1 MCAEARVQIEIEHS
15 LFRMKIKGIGRPLIS
30 ISLHLRVLVLVLAL
44 TLLSVNL
51 TVWAQEAPP
60 VAPSRLSRPQSAASS
75 FNGSVLNGSV
85 VNNSTIGGAS
95 RLLRPASPPQIG
107 NPAPSAGLTNFAAPA
122 TNAGVDSGV
131 SSGSLFSAAEQAAFS
146 QVRAPQV
153 SPQVISAPSS
163 SNSNSSI
170 SSNSGTS
177 SSQAA
182 SNPKFDIGQAL
193 RMGAQFVNAVN
204 SGSNNRVSPPAS
216 SARFSSSAS
225 TFSNSTPGSMSSSIL
240 KNALSKPAF
249 VSKFARPL
257 TTSELA
263 VLSKYDV
270 VIVLDKSGSMDERD
284 CPGGMSRWD
293 WCRDQM
299 MSLTAQIGLVFKN
312 GITVALYSSDFEIFK
327 NVNLDYVTRIFG
339 ENGPSGGT
347 YTGKVMDAVFDDY
360 FARKASNPS
369 TRKLLV
375 QVVTDGDPSDK
386 GALIA
391 AISRASQMINS
402 QGEIT
407 VNFLQIG
414 HEEAGARTLAKLD
427 SDMAS
432 EGARFDIVRV
442 EPFAVVEHEGLPR
455 ALADAIN

>member
-1 MCAEARVQIEIEHS
+1 
-15 LFRMKIKGIGRPLIS
+15 MKVK
-30 ISLHLRVLVLVLAL
+30 A
-44 TLLSVNL
+44 LLSIAFLATTAVGS
-51 TVWAQEAPP
+51 VADVAAQGAPP
-60 VAPSRLSRPQSAASS
+60 LAPSRLQRSSSSSSSS

-85 VNNSTIGGAS
+85 INNSTIGGAS
-95 RLLRPASPPQIG
+95 RLLRPSPPVVG
-107 NPAPSAGLTNFAAPA
+107 SPAPSVAP
-122 TNAGVDSGV
+122 SPS
-131 SSGSLFSAAEQAAFS
+131 SSGSLFSADEQAAFS
-146 QVRAPQV
+146 QVRQPQQTV
-153 SPQVISAPSS
+153 PAISAPGSS
-163 SNSNSSI
+163 SAGSPNQASS
-170 SSNSGTS
+170 TP
-177 SSQAA
+177 SSQF
-182 SNPKFDIGQAL
+182 SGQESSGLLSRIDIGQAL
-193 RMGAQFVNAVN
+193 RLGAQVVNAIN
-204 SGSNNRVSPPAS
+204 AGSSNRNNYGAS
-216 SARFSSSAS
+216 SGQFSASATASSSAL
-225 TFSNSTPGSMSSSIL
+225 L
-240 KNALSKPAF
+240 KNSLGKPAF

-257 TTSELA
+257 TSSELA

-299 MSLTAQIGLVFKN
+299 MSLTAQISSVFKS
-312 GITVALYSSDFEIFK
+312 GITVALYSSDYDIFR
-327 NVNLDYVTRIFG
+327 NVDLSYVTRIFG

-347 YTGKVMDAVFDDY
+347 YTGKVMEAVFDDY
-360 FARKASNPS
+360 FARRASNPN

-402 QGEIT
+402 PGEIT

-427 SDMAS
+427 SNMAS
-432 EGARFDIVRV
+432 EGAKFDIVRV

-455 ALADAIN
+455 ALADATN

>member
-1 MCAEARVQIEIEHS
+1 MKVSDRPFIFTS
-15 LFRMKIKGIGRPLIS
+15 LFATAPSFMLVFSSLFLFGS
-30 ISLHLRVLVLVLAL
+30 II
-44 TLLSVNL
+44 LSCSSAAF
-51 TVWAQEAPP
+51 AQDSAPP
-60 VAPSRLSRPQSAASS
+60 LAPSRLPRAQATTSS

-95 RLLRPASPPQIG
+95 RLLRPAAAPPVGSPFKG
-107 NPAPSAGLTNFAAPA
+107 LGLTTSTAPA
-122 TNAGVDSGV
+122 TSSGVNSGV

-153 SPQVISAPSS
+153 SPQSIAAPSYT
-163 SNSNSSI
+163 SNSNNNAN
-170 SSNSGTS
+170 SNQTS
-177 SSQAA
+177 ANQ
-182 SNPKFDIGQAL
+182 KFDIGQAL

-204 SGSNNRVSPPAS
+204 SGTNNRVSSSSS
-216 SARFSSSAS
+216 SAKFSSSA
-225 TFSNSTPGSMSSSIL
+225 TAISNSAPGSML
-240 KNALSKPAF
+240 KNALTKPAF

-299 MSLTAQIGLVFKN
+299 MSLTAQIGSVFKN

-327 NVNLDYVTRIFG
+327 NVNLDYLTRIFG

-391 AISRASQMINS
+391 AISRASQMINTP
-402 QGEIT
+402 GEIT

-427 SDMAS
+427 RDMAS
-432 EGARFDIVRV
+432 EGARFDIVKV

>member
-1 MCAEARVQIEIEHS
+1 
-15 LFRMKIKGIGRPLIS
+15 MKVKPLIS
-30 ISLHLRVLVLVLAL
+30 VALVSSVLLG
-44 TLLSVNL
+44 SVGSIFS
-51 TVWAQEAPP
+51 VSAQGSAPP
-60 VAPSRLSRPQSAASS
+60 LAPSRLQRSQTSATSSS

-85 VNNSTIGGAS
+85 INNSTVSGAS
-95 RLLRPASPPQIG
+95 RLLRPATPPIVG
-107 NPAPSAGLTNFAAPA
+107 SSAPIVAPGPS
-122 TNAGVDSGV
+122 N
-131 SSGSLFSAAEQAAFS
+131 SGSLFSADEQAAFS
-146 QVRAPQV
+146 QVRQLPPLQQA
-153 SPQVISAPSS
+153 SPAIVAPSS
-163 SNSNSSI
+163 YTSSANIQNSNSSI
-170 SSNSGTS
+170 GSGSSNQS
-177 SSQAA
+177 
-182 SNPKFDIGQAL
+182 KFDIGQAL
-193 RMGAQFVNAVN
+193 RLGAQVVNAIN
-204 SGSNNRVSPPAS
+204 ASSNNR
-216 SARFSSSAS
+216 SSSVAKTGQFSAS
-225 TFSNSTPGSMSSSIL
+225 GTASAASNVL
-240 KNALSKPAF
+240 KKSLAKPAF

-257 TTSELA
+257 TASELT

-299 MSLTAQIGLVFKN
+299 MSLTAQISSVFKN
-312 GITVALYSSDFEIFK
+312 GITVALYSSDYDIFR
-327 NVNLDYVTRIFG
+327 NVDLGYVTRIFG

-347 YTGKVMDAVFDDY
+347 YTGKVMEAVFDDY
-360 FARKASNPS
+360 FARRASNPA

-402 QGEIT
+402 PGEIT

-427 SDMAS
+427 TNMAS
-432 EGARFDIVRV
+432 EGAKFDIVRV
-442 EPFAVVEHEGLPR
+442 EPFAAVEREGLPR

>member
-1 MCAEARVQIEIEHS
+1 
-15 LFRMKIKGIGRPLIS
+15 MKVRPLIFIALVAS
-30 ISLHLRVLVLVLAL
+30 VLIG
-44 TLLSVNL
+44 SVR
-51 TVWAQEAPP
+51 TSFSVSAQGSAPP
-60 VAPSRLSRPQSAASS
+60 LAPSRLQRNATAGSSSNSASVSS

-95 RLLRPASPPQIG
+95 RLLRPATPPSLSSSPISAPNPVSSFAPISSSSPAG
-107 NPAPSAGLTNFAAPA
+107 N
-122 TNAGVDSGV
+122 
-131 SSGSLFSAAEQAAFS
+131 SGSLFSAAEQAAFS
-146 QVRAPQV
+146 QVRQSTPLQQASPVIAAPGSV
-153 SPQVISAPSS
+153 GSSAALPAADSISRS
-163 SNSNSSI
+163 SNQS
-170 SSNSGTS
+170 
-177 SSQAA
+177 
-182 SNPKFDIGQAL
+182 KFDIGQAL
-193 RMGAQFVNAVN
+193 RLGAQVVNAIN
-204 SGSNNRVSPPAS
+204 ASSNNRPS
-216 SARFSSSAS
+216 SVAPSAL
-225 TFSNSTPGSMSSSIL
+225 L
-240 KNALSKPAF
+240 KNSLAKPAF

-257 TTSELA
+257 TASELT

-299 MSLTAQIGLVFKN
+299 MSLTAQIGSVFKN
-312 GITVALYSSDFEIFK
+312 GITVALYSSDYDIFR
-327 NVNLDYVTRIFG
+327 NVDLGYVTRIFG
-339 ENGPSGGT
+339 ENAPSGGT
-347 YTGKVMDAVFDDY
+347 YTGKVMEAVFDDY
-360 FARKASNPS
+360 FARRASNPA

-402 QGEIT
+402 PGEIT

-427 SDMAS
+427 TNMAS
-432 EGARFDIVRV
+432 EGAKFDIVRV
-442 EPFAVVEHEGLPR
+442 EPFAAVEREGLPR

>member
-1 MCAEARVQIEIEHS
+1 
-15 LFRMKIKGIGRPLIS
+15 MKVKPLMSIALVASVSIG
-30 ISLHLRVLVLVLAL
+30 
-44 TLLSVNL
+44 SVGS
-51 TVWAQEAPP
+51 VFSVSAQGSAPP
-60 VAPSRLSRPQSAASS
+60 LAPSRLQRNASAGSSSNSASVSS

-95 RLLRPASPPQIG
+95 RLLRPATPSSLSSSPISAP
-107 NPAPSAGLTNFAAPA
+107 NP
-122 TNAGVDSGV
+122 V
-131 SSGSLFSAAEQAAFS
+131 SSFAPISSSSQAGNSASLFSAAEQAAFS
-146 QVRAPQV
+146 QVRQPPPLQQASPAIVAPGSV
-153 SPQVISAPSS
+153 SS
-163 SNSNSSI
+163 SAALQASDSSSR
-170 SSNSGTS
+170 SSNQS
-177 SSQAA
+177 
-182 SNPKFDIGQAL
+182 KFDIGQAL
-193 RMGAQFVNAVN
+193 RLGAQVVNAIN
-204 SGSNNRVSPPAS
+204 ASSNNRPSNTGQ
-216 SARFSSSAS
+216 FSSSATAS
-225 TFSNSTPGSMSSSIL
+225 PSAVL
-240 KNALSKPAF
+240 KNTLAKPAF

-257 TTSELA
+257 TASELT

-299 MSLTAQIGLVFKN
+299 MSLTAQIGSVFKN
-312 GITVALYSSDFEIFK
+312 GITVALYSSDFDIFR
-327 NVNLDYVTRIFG
+327 NVDLGYVTRIFG

-347 YTGKVMDAVFDDY
+347 YTGKVMEAVFDDY
-360 FARKASNPS
+360 FARRANNPA

-402 QGEIT
+402 PGEIT

-427 SDMAS
+427 SNMAS
-432 EGARFDIVRV
+432 EGAKFDIVRV
-442 EPFAVVEHEGLPR
+442 EPFAAVEREGLPR

>member
-1 MCAEARVQIEIEHS
+1 
-15 LFRMKIKGIGRPLIS
+15 MKIKGIGRPLIS
-30 ISLHLRVLVLVLAL
+30 ISLPSRVLALALAQALVLVGF
-44 TLLSVNL
+44 NL
-51 TVWAQEAPP
+51 EVWAQEAPP
-60 VAPSRLSRPQSAASS
+60 LAPSRLSRTQSAASS
-75 FNGSVLNGSV
+75 YNGSVLNGSV

-95 RLLRPASPPQIG
+95 RLLRPTSAPQIG

-122 TNAGVDSGV
+122 TNTGVDSGV
-131 SSGSLFSAAEQAAFS
+131 SSSSLFSAAEQAAFS

-163 SNSNSSI
+163 NNSSSGI

-204 SGSNNRVSPPAS
+204 SGSNNRVNSPPNT
-216 SARFSSSAS
+216 ARFSSSAS
-225 TFSNSTPGSMSSSIL
+225 ALSNSTPGSMSSSLL

-257 TTSELA
+257 TASELA

-299 MSLTAQIGLVFKN
+299 MSLTAQIGSVFKN

-360 FARKASNPS
+360 FARKASNPG

-402 QGEIT
+402 PGEIT

>member
-1 MCAEARVQIEIEHS
+1 
-15 LFRMKIKGIGRPLIS
+15 MKVRPLIFIALVS
-30 ISLHLRVLVLVLAL
+30 SVLIG
-44 TLLSVNL
+44 SVR
-51 TVWAQEAPP
+51 TSFSVSAQGSAPP
-60 VAPSRLSRPQSAASS
+60 LAPSRLQRNATAGSSFSPASVSS

-95 RLLRPASPPQIG
+95 RLLRPATPSSLSSSPSSAPNPVSSFAPISSSSPAG
-107 NPAPSAGLTNFAAPA
+107 N
-122 TNAGVDSGV
+122 
-131 SSGSLFSAAEQAAFS
+131 SGSLFSAAEQAAFS
-146 QVRAPQV
+146 QVRQSTPPQQASPVIAAPGSV
-153 SPQVISAPSS
+153 GSSAALPAAD
-163 SNSNSSI
+163 SI
-170 SSNSGTS
+170 SR
-177 SSQAA
+177 A
-182 SNPKFDIGQAL
+182 SNQSNFDIGQAL
-193 RMGAQFVNAVN
+193 RLGAQVVNAIN
-204 SGSNNRVSPPAS
+204 AS
-216 SARFSSSAS
+216 SNTRPSSVAKTGQFSYSPTASPSAL
-225 TFSNSTPGSMSSSIL
+225 L
-240 KNALSKPAF
+240 KNSRAKPAF

-257 TTSELA
+257 TASELT

-299 MSLTAQIGLVFKN
+299 MSLTAQIGSVFKN
-312 GITVALYSSDFEIFK
+312 GITVALYSSDFDIFR
-327 NVNLDYVTRIFG
+327 NVDLGYVTRIFG
-339 ENGPSGGT
+339 ENAPSGGT
-347 YTGKVMDAVFDDY
+347 YTGKVMEAVFDDY
-360 FARKASNPS
+360 FARRASNPA

-402 QGEIT
+402 PGEIT

-427 SDMAS
+427 TNMAN
-432 EGARFDIVRV
+432 EGAKFDIVRV
-442 EPFAVVEHEGLPR
+442 EPFAAVEREGLPR